1 MSKKN
6 NPMDD
11 FNLAA
16 GMVEKVTG
24 VKPVRYVEKKKKY
37 ANETDR
43 ARAQC
48 ESMLSAVLDACDNSN
63 RDIYRRFINS
73 YKIAGASPFTIR
85 NNIGSLR
92 IINDIVS
99 KPVSELNPV
108 DVEDILI
115 GLNSLD
121 LSATSKKA
129 HTVTFKCLLKFAG
142 RKDLIETIT
151 LPNTKSRAKV
161 PDDLLTKEEI
171 KQLIDNAANPRD
183 KALISLLYESGARLG
198 ELLALRIKHIVPHEK
213 GTYIHFPEGKTGARK
228 ILVIFSGMYL
238 NQWLINHP
246 DRDNREAF
254 LWCQL
259 FPPHNP
265 ISATAFRKVIVRA
278 ADRAGIKKKVNPHSF
293 RHAQATEL
301 AKDFTEQQMKS
312 YLGWAQDSKM
322 AAVYVHLSGRDMDA
336 AVLAKNGIEIEK
348 RDTRLK
354 ADECP
359 RCHKMIPPEV
369 SFCGFCGLPLTTDAV
384 QTVEDKK
391 SSFNVDLF
399 KAMLQDPE
407 VRKLLLEK
415 E

>member
-1 MSKKN
+1 MN
-6 NPMDD
+6 D
-11 FNLAA
+11 
-16 GMVEKVTG
+16 
-24 VKPVRYVEKKKKY
+24 KKKKY
-37 ANETDR
+37 ANEADR

-48 ESMLSAVLDACDNSN
+48 DSMLSAVLDNCDNSN
-63 RDIYRRFINS
+63 KDIYRRFINS

-85 NNIGSLR
+85 NNIGSLTVLNNL
-92 IINDIVS
+92 IK
-99 KPVSELNPV
+99 KPISELGAV

-115 GLNSLD
+115 ELNGLNMA
-121 LSATSKKA
+121 ATSKKA
-129 HTVTFKCLLKFAG
+129 HTVTFKCVLKFAG
-142 RKDLIETIT
+142 RKDLVEGIT

-171 KQLIDNAANPRD
+171 KLLIDNAANPRD
-183 KALISLLYESGARLG
+183 KALISLVYESGARLG
-198 ELLALRIKHIVPHEK
+198 ELLAQRIKHIAPHEK

-246 DRDNREAF
+246 ERDNREAF

-265 ISATAFRKVIVRA
+265 ISATAFRRVLTRA
-278 ADRAGIKKKVNPHSF
+278 ADRAGIQKKVNPHAF

-301 AKDFTEQQMKS
+301 AKDFTEQQMKQ

-369 SFCGFCGLPLTTDAV
+369 MFCGFCGLPLTAETV
-384 QTVEDKK
+384 NTNEQTIDVIIER
-391 SSFNVDLF
+391 LR
-399 KAMLQDPE
+399 QHPE
-407 VRKLLLEK
+407 VLLSVFQGSTK
-415 E
+415 QG

>member
-1 MSKKN
+1 MNMN
-6 NPMDD
+6 N
-11 FNLAA
+11 
-16 GMVEKVTG
+16 
-24 VKPVRYVEKKKKY
+24 KKKKY
-37 ANETDR
+37 ANEADR
-43 ARAQC
+43 ANAQC
-48 ESMLSAVLDACDNSN
+48 DSMLKCVLDNCDNSN
-63 RDIYRRFINS
+63 RDLYRRYINS

-85 NNIGSLR
+85 NNISSLN
-92 IINDIVS
+92 IFNNIVN
-99 KPVSELNPV
+99 KPVSELTQT

-115 GLNSLD
+115 GLNGLD
-121 LSATSKKA
+121 LSTTSKKA

-151 LPNTKSRAKV
+151 IPNTKNKTKI
-161 PDDLLTKEEI
+161 PEDLLTKEEI
-171 KQLIDNAANPRD
+171 KDLIDNAANPRD

-238 NQWLINHP
+238 NNWLITHP
-246 DRDNREAF
+246 DRNNREAF

-301 AKDFTEQQMKS
+301 AKDFTEQQMKQ

-369 SFCGFCGLPLTTDAV
+369 MFCGFCGLPLTKEALGV
-384 QTVEDKK
+384 SE
-391 SSFNVDLF
+391 
-399 KAMLQDPE
+399 
-407 VRKLLLEK
+407 KLKQEMTADMTLDEITERVMEK
-415 E
+415 VLKNMNLNKQE